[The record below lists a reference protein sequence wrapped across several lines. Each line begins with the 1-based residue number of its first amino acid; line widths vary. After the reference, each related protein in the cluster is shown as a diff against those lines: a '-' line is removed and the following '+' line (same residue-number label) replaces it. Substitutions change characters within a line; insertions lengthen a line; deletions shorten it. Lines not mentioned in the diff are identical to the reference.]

1 MKFTL
6 SWLKEYLDTEAGADE
21 VAAKLTAIG
30 IEVES
35 VTQRSRGLEDFVVA
49 HVLAAEPHPNADRLK
64 ACTVDFGEGPISVV
78 CGAINARAGMK
89 AVLARPGQYVPG
101 IQVTLKKAS
110 IRGVESNGMMLSE
123 DEMGLGSDH
132 SGIIELPE
140 DAPIGARAVDVM
152 GLSDPVFD
160 VSITPNRGDCL
171 GVRGIARDLAA
182 AGLGRLKPLDATPVA
197 GSFKSPIDVIFD
209 FPEDKRNAC
218 PYFVGRYLRG
228 VRNVE
233 SPRWVKERLTAV
245 GLRPISALVD
255 VTNLLTIGL
264 NRPLHVFDADKV
276 RGHIRPRLAR
286 PGETI
291 LALNGKE
298 YTADAEMTVIA
309 DDEAPEALGGVIG
322 AERTGCSE
330 ETVNVFLESAYF
342 DAVRT
347 ARTGRTLNLQTDA
360 RFRFERGGVDPA
372 FLIDGIEIAT
382 RLIQEWCG
390 GEASEVVIA
399 GAEPDWRRDIK
410 LRPVRIHTLGGVD
423 VAKPEIERILTA
435 LGFGPKETGG
445 HLTVSVPS
453 WRGDIVGEACLV
465 EEVIRIHGYEHIP
478 VVPLERTASLP
489 RPAWTP
495 EQKRRVTARRTLAAR
510 GMVEAVTLSFLP
522 AATAKLFGGGAE
534 AVRLTNPIS
543 ADLDAMRPSLL
554 PNLIAAA
561 GRNADRGIADAA
573 LFEVG
578 PQFAGD
584 KPEDE
589 AIVAAG
595 IRSGRRGPR
604 NWAEAA
610 RPVDVFDAKADAVAA
625 LVAAGAPV
633 DNLQVSAEAPAWYHP
648 GRSGSLRLG
657 PKVVLAW
664 FGEIHPGVLAKMDVR
679 GPAVGFEAFLDNIPA
694 PKRRKG
700 AAKPYLVLSPFQ
712 PVERD
717 FAFVIDA
724 TVAAGDVLKAARSA
738 HPDLIAEIRVFDVFA
753 GGALEA
759 GKKSL
764 AINVVLQPK
773 EKTLTDQE
781 IEAVAAQIVSKVEK
795 ATGGSLRA

>member
-6 SWLKEYLDTEAGADE
+6 SWLKEHLDTEAGADE
-21 VAAKLTAIG
+21 VAARLTAIG

-35 VTQRSRGLEDFVVA
+35 VVERSKGLEGFVVA

-78 CGAINARAGMK
+78 CGATNARAGMK

-101 IQVTLKKAS
+101 IDVTLKKAS

-152 GLSDPVFD
+152 GLADPVFD
-160 VSITPNRGDCL
+160 VSVTPNRGDCL

-182 AGLGRLKPLDATPVA
+182 SGLGKLKPLDASPVK
-197 GSFKSPIDVIFD
+197 GVFKSPIEVIRE
-209 FPEDKRNAC
+209 FPEGKGDAC
-218 PYFVGRYLRG
+218 PYFVGRYIRG
-228 VRNVE
+228 VRNGE

-255 VTNLLTIGL
+255 VTNLLTLGL
-264 NRPLHVFDADKV
+264 SRPLHVFDADKV

-286 PGETI
+286 PGETM

-322 AERTGCSE
+322 AERTGCSG
-330 ETVNVFLESAYF
+330 ETVNVFIESAYF

-347 ARTGRTLNLQTDA
+347 ASTGRKLNLQTDA

-372 FLIDGIEIAT
+372 FLIGGIEIAT

-390 GEASEVVIA
+390 GEASELVVA
-399 GAEPDWRRDIK
+399 GAEPDWRRDLK
-410 LRPVRIHTLGGVD
+410 FRPVRVHTLGGVD
-423 VAKPEIERILTA
+423 VAKPEVERILKT
-435 LGFGPKETGG
+435 LGFGVKETGS
-445 HLTVSVPS
+445 HMTVSVPS
-453 WRGDIVGEACLV
+453 WRSDIVGEACLV
-465 EEVIRIHGYEHIP
+465 EEVIRIHGYQHIP
-478 VVPLERTASLP
+478 VVPLPPTASLP
-489 RPAWTP
+489 AAAWAP
-495 EQKRRVTARRTLAAR
+495 EQKRRVTARRALAAR
-510 GMVEAVTLSFLP
+510 GMVEAVTLSFVA
-522 AATAKLFGGGAE
+522 AATAELFGGAPE
-534 AVRLTNPIS
+534 ATRLTNPIS
-543 ADLDAMRPSLL
+543 SDLDVMRPSLL

-561 GRNADRGIADAA
+561 GRNADRGIADAP

-584 KPEDE
+584 RPEDE
-589 AIVAAG
+589 AIVATG
-595 IRSGRRGPR
+595 IRSGRRAPR
-604 NWAEAA
+604 NWAAPV

-625 LVAAGAPV
+625 LAAAGAPV
-633 DNLQVSAEAPAWYHP
+633 DNLQVSTEAPAWYHP

-664 FGEIHPGVLAKMDVR
+664 FGEIHPGILGRMDVR
-679 GPAVGFEAFLDNIPA
+679 GPVVGFEAFLDRIPA

-700 AAKPYLVLSPFQ
+700 AARPHLVLSPFQ

-724 TVAAGDVLKAARSA
+724 MVPAADVLKAARSA
-738 HPDLIAEIRVFDVFA
+738 HPDLITEIRVFDIFA

-764 AINVVLQPK
+764 AINVVLQPRD
-773 EKTLTDQE
+773 KTLTDPE
-781 IEAVAAQIVSKVEK
+781 IEAVAAEIVSKVEK
-795 ATGGSLRA
+795 ATGGSLRT